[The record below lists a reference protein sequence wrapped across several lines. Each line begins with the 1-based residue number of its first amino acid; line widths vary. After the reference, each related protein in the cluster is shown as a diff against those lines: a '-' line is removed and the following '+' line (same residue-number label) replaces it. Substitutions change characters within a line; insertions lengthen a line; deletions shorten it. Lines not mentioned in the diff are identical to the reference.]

1 MRHPLFSRLGSDMKN
16 RIWIP
21 IASHLATALVAFT
34 VGIYAL
40 PVLTASAGASAV
52 KLQVAAENARHTGCL
67 ERDLRAFGN
76 FVVPL
81 PAEVNPA
88 QYTSV
93 VIWRARFSTFIS
105 AARYRNATTSCRVPM
120 QRAPTAAAR

>member
-1 MRHPLFSRLGSDMKN
+1 MKN

-34 VGIYAL
+34 VGIYVL
-40 PVLTASAGASAV
+40 PVLTASEGATAV
-52 KLQVAAENARHTGCL
+52 ELQVAAENARHTGCL

-81 PAEVNPA
+81 PADVNPA

-93 VIWRARFSTFIS
+93 VIWCARFSTFIRV
-105 AARYRNATTSCRVPM
+105 ARYRNATTSCRVPM